1 MKFDTKTCVIA
12 AIAAILIL
20 GFVAMAMRSMKK
32 CSCQDA
38 ELLTGEGA
46 ENSFGR

>member
-20 GFVAMAMRSMKK
+20 GFVAMAAKAMKK
-32 CSCQDA
+32 CPC
-38 ELLTGEGA
+38 EGEEILTGESVK
-46 ENSFGR
+46 NSFDR